1 MGSAMA
7 KRSGGEESLW
17 TPGVSLI
24 TRLLL
29 SYLSVL
35 RGKYFP
41 IWAMAGSGGDVPLA
55 TARLGW

>member
-1 MGSAMA
+1 MA